1 MITIIMVSTVL
12 VITGLGLRMVGVV
25 PGVEEIFRILIYL
38 VISIVYVSF
47 WLGVAILFS
56 ILFRSIATSALAAL
70 AVWIFFS
77 FFVSLGANVAADA
90 LTPNAQESGPEAV
103 LQHAEIQ
110 KAFTLVSPMQL
121 YTEGTATIIDPLKKT
136 TRSLV
141 LVGPMERLSLTRF
154 SGPLPLGQSIIV
166 VFPYL
171 IFLVAITVICF
182 AVSYTVFMRQ
192 EVRSV

>member
-1 MITIIMVSTVL
+1 MITIMMVSIVL

-25 PGVEEIFRILIYL
+25 PGVEEIWRILIYL
-38 VISIVYVSF
+38 VISIVYISF

-77 FFVSLGANVAADA
+77 FFVSLGATVAANA
-90 LTPNAQESGPEAV
+90 LTPDAGESNPEAIIR
-103 LQHAEIQ
+103 QAQIQ

-136 TRSLV
+136 TRSIV
-141 LVGPMERLSLTRF
+141 LVGPMERISLARF

-166 VFPYL
+166 VFPYIISL
-171 IFLVAITVICF
+171 IAITVICF